1 MQEAMENE
9 NSKLR
14 DIHNKKRKIFL
25 DDIQRQLEDKERQR
39 AQVKNIGE
47 QEDEAVRRKM
57 LIDEEDYRN
66 KVFKKKE

>member
-25 DDIQRQLEDKERQR
+25 DDIQR
-39 AQVKNIGE
+39 
-47 QEDEAVRRKM
+47 
-57 LIDEEDYRN
+57 
-66 KVFKKKE
+66 